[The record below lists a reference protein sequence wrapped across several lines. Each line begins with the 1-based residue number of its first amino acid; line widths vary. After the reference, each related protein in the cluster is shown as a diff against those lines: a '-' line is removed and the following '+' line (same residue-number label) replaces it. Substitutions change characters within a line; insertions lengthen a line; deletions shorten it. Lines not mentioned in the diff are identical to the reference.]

1 MPGKGATAR
10 RHRDIGSGNG
20 QVAVG
25 GIPTKLH
32 MRARVIMHHAPA
44 RGIYPTRGHAH
55 KCSRLQS
62 VTCGYLS
69 GYAHGLWR
77 RVHTQV

>member
-1 MPGKGATAR
+1 MPGKWATAR
-10 RHRDIGSGNG
+10 RHRGIGSGNG

-44 RGIYPTRGHAH
+44 LLGEFIPRAVTRTSVRGYN
-55 KCSRLQS
+55 RLH
-62 VTCGYLS
+62 V
-69 GYAHGLWR
+69 
-77 RVHTQV
+77 VI